1 MDVLAVLLL
10 VVGLLLGSLIGALA
24 VRARVAATV
33 ATLDA
38 ERRAALDRVT
48 LVEQDG
54 ERLREQFRALS
65 AEALERSSR
74 QLVELADA
82 RLRTSGAQANR
93 ELEQRRQAIE
103 HLVAPL
109 RETLGRVE
117 SQLRE
122 LEQARTAAQASLL
135 QQVEFVRAT
144 GEQLRRETAALV
156 TALRKPQTR
165 GRWGELQLR
174 RVVELAGMV
183 ERCDFDTQSV
193 VGGDDGLQRPDLVVH
208 LAGGKHVVVDAKVP
222 LAAFLEAAE
231 AADEVVRAERCTA
244 HARQL
249 RQHVDTLAGKAYWQ
263 RFTPTPEFVVL
274 FVPGEA
280 FLAQAL
286 DTDPTLL
293 EHAATRR
300 VVLATPSTLIALLR
314 TVSYAWS
321 QEALARNAQE
331 VHALGREIYERL
343 GTLGGHV
350 DRLGRAIGGAVN
362 AFNATVGSLES
373 RVLVTARRLRDLDV
387 VDGDLGAPTQ
397 VDSIPRVLA
406 AEELVGEARA
416 VVPLPSTG
424 SVTHE
429 SEQLARPGEP
439 VRRHG

>member
-1 MDVLAVLLL
+1 MDVFALVLLA
-10 VVGLLLGSLIGALA
+10 VGLLLGALIGALV
-24 VRARVAATV
+24 VRARAAATV
-33 ATLDA
+33 AAAHA
-38 ERRAALDRVT
+38 ERRAALDRLALT
-48 LVEQDG
+48 EQHG
-54 ERLREQFRALS
+54 EKLREQFRALS
-65 AEALERSSR
+65 AEALERNSHH
-74 QLVELADA
+74 LVELADA
-82 RLRTSGAQANR
+82 RLRTSSVQASG

-117 SQLRE
+117 TQLRE
-122 LEQARTAAQASLL
+122 LEHTRTAAHATLL

-144 GEQLRRETAALV
+144 GEQVRRETAALV

-174 RVVELAGMV
+174 RVVEVAGMV
-183 ERCDFDTQSV
+183 ERCDFDAQSV
-193 VGGDDGLQRPDLVVH
+193 VAGDDGAQRPDLVVH

-222 LAAFLEAAE
+222 LSAFLEAAE
-231 AADEVVRAERCTA
+231 TTDDEVRAERLAA

-286 DTDPTLL
+286 DTDPALL

-300 VVLATPSTLIALLR
+300 VVLATPTTLIALLR
-314 TVSYAWS
+314 TVAYAWS
-321 QEALARNAQE
+321 QDALARNAQQ
-331 VHALGREIYERL
+331 VHALGRELYERL

-387 VDGDLGAPTQ
+387 VDSDLGTVPQ

-406 AEELVGEARA
+406 AEELVGDARA
-416 VVPLPSTG
+416 VVPLPSPGAFPTEAD
-424 SVTHE
+424 VDRAAE
-429 SEQLARPGEP
+429 SA
-439 VRRHG
+439 RRHG